1 MKTGSGSTPSSPRS
15 VPTNLSP
22 ALSEQQVREVRKAFI
37 VMADDYLPE
46 IDFPYHAQKSVVM
59 GLHPFAKE
67 AMFFFPNV
75 KTEHIYPVYLDEVL
89 GGRRYLLAA
98 LPDTEMPYGQ
108 VGLMYVCR
116 QISPTATFQEV
127 IQWRL
132 DIHDAAWIVR
142 EPNDRTFQTSENS
155 PVGL

>member
-1 MKTGSGSTPSSPRS
+1 MKTGFCPTPTSPKS

-22 ALSEQQVREVRKAFI
+22 ALSEQKISEVITALI
-37 VMADDYLPE
+37 LMADDYLPE
-46 IDFPYHAQKSVVM
+46 IDFPHHSQKSLVI

-67 AMFFFPNV
+67 VMFFFPNV
-75 KTEHIYPVYLDEVL
+75 KTEHIYPVYVDEVL

-116 QISPTATFQEV
+116 QISPNAILQDVF
-127 IQWRL
+127 QWRF
-132 DIHDAAWIVR
+132 DIHDAGWIVR
-142 EPNDRTFQTSENS
+142 EPADQTLKATEETLI
-155 PVGL
+155 G